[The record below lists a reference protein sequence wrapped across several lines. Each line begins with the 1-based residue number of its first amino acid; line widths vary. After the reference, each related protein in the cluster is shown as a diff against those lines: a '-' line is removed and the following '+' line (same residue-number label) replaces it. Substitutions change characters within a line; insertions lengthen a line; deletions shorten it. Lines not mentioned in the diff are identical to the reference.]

1 MKRFVSLGRMASL
14 KSDCENQLS
23 LRMGTL
29 TRFAG
34 WNFFGRFRLWL
45 RLYRLGLRRGSF
57 FFVGL
62 LAFGNAFCAVED
74 PLAVDEPVAH
84 EDSVR
89 QIWQVRAA
97 DRALKMGFSS
107 LAAAGYRELLET
119 VPAEDSRRDELLLSL
134 ATALISDG
142 KSAEAAAVLERRND
156 REAPAYQ
163 LRRAALDWQA
173 HRWKE
178 LGERLEALDV
188 DSLPDEERGWYFFLQ
203 GLAADRKGQKEVAD
217 EAFSQAFELAISPH
231 QQAAFILGQHRA
243 RLFSG
248 EANEEL
254 AVKLKGQMEEF
265 SGQTT
270 GLRFAQQ
277 YAIVL
282 NEIGQKEEA
291 VKVIREQIQ
300 RISSAEKELRDQF
313 LLLDGLISGAGSGH
327 GRESMRELLETGSSR
342 RLQRIALQQ
351 LAGSVTDENS
361 LFISGLL
368 SRLIEAGHP
377 LVEELHLYRAQLTLR
392 ETDKAVSA
400 EDQASSFEQATVD
413 AETIL
418 TQYPGSRLKVEAL
431 EVLAASAWEQR
442 RYRTAANHLTK
453 LREELPMAQRR
464 GEVGLLIADSYFR
477 AGEVNRA
484 VEDYRNAA
492 DAYGTVL
499 REHPDSISPGL
510 VFYQR
515 ILAEIR
521 GNRMEDARRQL
532 DEISEGLAI
541 EPAFRWQ
548 AEWNFVKAM
557 QRGGQMEQAYERVK
571 ALLSEESSNG
581 IILDELRVRFA
592 WLEAQ
597 LSFDAGQPEKT
608 IPLAEAVMARVGEEP
623 SPVDEP
629 VRSRIISYSL
639 LLRGQA
645 QLAVGEAAAALMAF
659 KEIRE
664 RFPETDPA
672 IYSILVEARYY
683 TQVNRTVDA
692 QQLLTSLADAHKESQ
707 YAPIAL
713 YEAALNAQ
721 RRGQESSYQDQA
733 IALLERLVAEYPG
746 HELAFYARLDQGDL
760 LRRLN
765 RFEAAE
771 MVYLSIENNF
781 ADHPDI
787 FLAQLSLADS
797 YLAQAGKNGKQ
808 KFENGVAILERL
820 FDLPVVAVDVRAE
833 AGFKL
838 AFANARHDREDRAQQ
853 IYWAAVSNLYLNE
866 ASSSQLGSR
875 GRYWIARCLLE
886 YGQQFEREGR
896 LEEARKAYALIA
908 EGGLPGD
915 SLAAANL
922 ARLMPKEHLQ

>member
-1 MKRFVSLGRMASL
+1 MDVGKGIFS
-14 KSDCENQLS
+14 
-23 LRMGTL
+23 
-29 TRFAG
+29 
-34 WNFFGRFRLWL
+34 
-45 RLYRLGLRRGSF
+45 

-62 LAFGNAFCAVED
+62 LAIGTVFCAVED
-74 PLAVDEPVAH
+74 PLAIDESLAN

-89 QIWQVRAA
+89 QIWQVRDA

-107 LAAAGYRELLET
+107 LAAAGYRELLEAL
-119 VPAEDSRRDELLLSL
+119 PAEDPRRDELLLSL
-134 ATALISDG
+134 ATALISEG
-142 KSAEAAAVLERRND
+142 RSAEAAAVLDQRKD
-156 REAPAYQ
+156 RETPTYQ

-173 HRWKE
+173 HRWEE
-178 LGERLEALDV
+178 LEERLDGLDA
-188 DSLPDEERGWYFFLQ
+188 DSLPDEERGWYFFLK
-203 GLAADRKGQKEVAD
+203 GLAADREGEREAAD
-217 EAFSQAFELAISPH
+217 EAFSQAFELAVSSH
-231 QQAAFILGQHRA
+231 QQAAFLLGQYRA

-248 EANEEL
+248 EASEEL
-254 AVKLKGQMEEF
+254 AAKLKEQMEEF

-282 NEIGQKEEA
+282 NELGQKEEA
-291 VKVIREQIQ
+291 AKVIREQIQ
-300 RISSAEKELRDQF
+300 RVSSAEKELRDQF

-351 LAGSVTDENS
+351 LAGHVTDENS
-361 LFISGLL
+361 LFVSRLL
-368 SRLIEAGHP
+368 SRLIEADHP
-377 LVEELHLYRAQLTLR
+377 LIEELHLYRAQLTLR
-392 ETDKAVSA
+392 ETHNA
-400 EDQASSFEQATVD
+400 EDRAARFEQATAD

-442 RYRTAANHLTK
+442 RYRTAANHLTS
-453 LREELPMAQRR
+453 LREELSTPHRR
-464 GEVGLLIADSYFR
+464 GEVGLLVADSYFR

-510 VFYQR
+510 IFYQR

-521 GNRMEDARRQL
+521 GGRMDHARRQL
-532 DEISEGLAI
+532 DEIPEELAI

-557 QRGGQMEQAYERVK
+557 QEAGQMEEAYERVT
-571 ALLSEESSNG
+571 ALLSEENPNG

-608 IPLAEAVMARVGEEP
+608 IPLAEAVIARVEEEP

-629 VRSRIISYSL
+629 VRSRIISYAL

-645 QLAVGEAAAALMAF
+645 QLALGEAEAALAAF

-692 QQLLTSLADAHKESQ
+692 QQLLTSLADAHKESP

-733 IALLERLVAEYPG
+733 IALLERLVEEYPG

-760 LRRLN
+760 LRQLN

-771 MVYLSIENNF
+771 IVYLSIENNF

-787 FLAQLSLADS
+787 FLVQLSLADS

-820 FDLPVVAVDVRAE
+820 FDLPAVAADVRAE

-838 AFANARHDREDRAQQ
+838 AFANTRQGREGRAQQ
-853 IYWAAVSNLYLNE
+853 IYWTAISNLYLDENL
-866 ASSSQLGSR
+866 SSQLGSR

-886 YGQQFEREGR
+886 YAQQFEREGR
-896 LEEARKAYALIA
+896 LEEARRAYALIA
-908 EGGLPGD
+908 EGGLPGE